1 MSTSE
6 KKEQTNHR
14 IETEGNLGQD
24 KPETGVCRIKVV
36 PVDITVFS
44 GGFIAIN
51 VGPSKEINPQELE
64 EAVREMES
72 SETEK
77 NKRTDMASESFVG
90 FMDFIRGGVQAD
102 RGKDDDKA

>member
-6 KKEQTNHR
+6 KNEQTNHR
-14 IETEGNLGQD
+14 IEAEGNLGQG
-24 KPETGVCRIKVV
+24 KPETGICRIKVV
-36 PVDITVFS
+36 PVGVTVFP

-51 VGPSKEINPQELE
+51 VGPSEEINPQELE

-77 NKRTDMASESFVG
+77 KQAHGYG
-90 FMDFIRGGVQAD
+90 FRVFREFYGFYWWLRPGRSGQ
-102 RGKDDDKA
+102 RRR